1 MGIDNVVSHYF
12 NFTPLAYESSLKNR
26 QKPQLTF
33 EKKLTKY

>member
-12 NFTPLAYESSLKNR
+12 NFTPLAYEASLKKI

-33 EKKLTKY
+33 FKKTY